1 MYGTAEITIFAPN
14 GSVERHYR
22 RCNNYVGIYCLL
34 EPLVGHAT
42 AEDAASWC
50 ELASI
55 GEVYADED
63 FEILIT
69 E

>member
-14 GSVERHYR
+14 GNVERHYR
-22 RCNNYVGIYCLL
+22 RCNDSEGIYDLL
-34 EPLVGHAT
+34 EEIVGHET

-55 GEVYADED
+55 GDVYAEED

-69 E
+69 D

>member
-1 MYGTAEITIFAPN
+1 MYGTAEITISEPS
-14 GSVERHYR
+14 GHVTYYR
-22 RCNNYVGIYCLL
+22 RCNDSEGIYDLL
-34 EPLVGHAT
+34 EEIVGHET

-50 ELASI
+50 EFSPI
-55 GEVYADED
+55 GSVYEEED

>member
-1 MYGTAEITIFAPN
+1 MTEEMTALE
-14 GSVERHYR
+14 H
-22 RCNNYVGIYCLL
+22 LL
-34 EPLVGHAT
+34 SALDANDWNALVQT

-55 GEVYADED
+55 GDVYAEED

>member
-1 MYGTAEITIFAPN
+1 MYGTAEITFSEPSGN
-14 GSVERHYR
+14 VTFYR
-22 RCNNYVGIYCLL
+22 RCNDSEGIYDLL
-34 EPLVGHAT
+34 EEIVGHET

-55 GEVYADED
+55 GDVYAEED

>member
-14 GSVERHYR
+14 GNAVRHYR
-22 RCNNYVGIYCLL
+22 HCNDSDGIYDLL
-34 EPLVGHAT
+34 EPLVGHEI
-42 AEDAASWC
+42 AEDASSWC
-50 ELASI
+50 EFSPI
-55 GEVYADED
+55 GSVYAEED